1 MKKASKPLA
10 VLGLFVMTLVAFMN
24 PVNAGENSCINLNEN
39 PKGKFVFI
47 LTENTPWKDIS
58 DYARTDMQL
67 FGKEIAQ
74 QICLI
79 DHTYV
84 LFSASNDNRPTIIK
98 PVIYSAIN
106 KMKQYYKDAVRK
118 QKMDLNQV
126 NEAFS
131 ILLIKAYVCYYE
143 ETVEIESLLSEAKT
157 PEAIKQVFDCI
168 EIKTT
173 N

>member
-1 MKKASKPLA
+1 MKKANKPLA
-10 VLGLFVMTLVAFMN
+10 VLILFVMAFVA
-24 PVNAGENSCINLNEN
+24 PVSAGKNACINLNEY
-39 PKGKFVFI
+39 PKGKFVFV
-47 LTENTPWKDIS
+47 LTESTPWKDIS

-98 PVIYSAIN
+98 PVIYGAIN

-131 ILLIKAYVCYYE
+131 KMLIKAYVCYYE
-143 ETVEIESLLSEAKT
+143 ETAEIESLLSEAKT

-173 N
+173 NQ

>member
-1 MKKASKPLA
+1 MKKANKPLA
-10 VLGLFVMTLVAFMN
+10 VLILFIMTFVA
-24 PVNAGENSCINLNEN
+24 PVSAGKNACINLNEY

-47 LTENTPWKDIS
+47 LTENNPWKDIS

-98 PVIYSAIN
+98 PVIYGAIN

-118 QKMDLNQV
+118 QKMDINQV

-131 ILLIKAYVCYYE
+131 KMLIKAYVCYYE
-143 ETVEIESLLSEAKT
+143 ETAEIESLLSEAKT

-173 N
+173 NQ

>member
-1 MKKASKPLA
+1 MKKANKPLA
-10 VLGLFVMTLVAFMN
+10 VLILFVMAFVA
-24 PVNAGENSCINLNEN
+24 PVSAGENACINLNEY
-39 PKGKFVFI
+39 PKGKFVFV
-47 LTENTPWKDIS
+47 LTESTPWKDIS

-98 PVIYSAIN
+98 PVIYGAIN

-131 ILLIKAYVCYYE
+131 KMLIKAYVCYYE
-143 ETVEIESLLSEAKT
+143 ETAEIESLLSEAKT

-173 N
+173 NQ